1 MICLCTARA
10 LVGAV
15 SSFHLFSIHLWINA
29 NIANRCAPKTGC
41 RRMFEGQTKVRSVRV
56 VGERVGGGQRGY
68 QLTSSCNPKTNWLEC
83 YEHVCI
89 EMVSSVH
96 VCMANMRHM
105 EEGLHLNYYEWG
117 KCALYDCRLHARV
130 FTIWL
135 GIDRLGQIFNNYHN
149 IDIGGSKYGTIWF
162 LLSNRFIAV
171 FFPLLACC

>member
-1 MICLCTARA
+1 M
-10 LVGAV
+10 
-15 SSFHLFSIHLWINA
+15 N
-29 NIANRCAPKTGC
+29 
-41 RRMFEGQTKVRSVRV
+41 
-56 VGERVGGGQRGY
+56 
-68 QLTSSCNPKTNWLEC
+68 
-83 YEHVCI
+83 VCI

-135 GIDRLGQIFNNYHN
+135 GIDGLGQIFNNYHN

-162 LLSNRFIAV
+162 LLSNIFIAV
-171 FFPLLACC
+171 FFPC